1 VAAFKFRLASV
12 LRFRERVKEEKQW
25 ELAALNATRQEIED
39 QVRALEQELVDT
51 ENRMAAEVG
60 QLFSASELR
69 LQGEYVGSL
78 EHRLQKQRIALEQ
91 LDEKIVAKREELVE
105 AMRGMKTLE
114 QLRRR
119 LEEKFRH
126 EDDVEQQK
134 FTDEV
139 AQRKFTDPYKRKKL
153 P

>member
-39 QVRALEQELVDT
+39 QVRSLEQELVDT

-78 EHRLQKQRIALEQ
+78 EHRLQKQRVALKQ